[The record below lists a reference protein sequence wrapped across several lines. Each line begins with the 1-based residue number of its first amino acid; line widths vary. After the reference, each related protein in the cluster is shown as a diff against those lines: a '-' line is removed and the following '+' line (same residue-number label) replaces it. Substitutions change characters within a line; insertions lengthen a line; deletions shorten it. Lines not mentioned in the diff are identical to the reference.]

1 MDRHI
6 LLVSTNKIVTIAI
19 NVFVTIITIMIIII
33 SIITISNTQAPN
45 RSRYQRPRLQRAAA
59 RPVLVQLAQQQ
70 VHHHLDRHHR
80 HHNDRRW
87 FGRLNPSLVA
97 GSTIPVNLPSSGI
110 GIDF

>member
-1 MDRHI
+1 M
-6 LLVSTNKIVTIAI
+6 
-19 NVFVTIITIMIIII
+19 I
-33 SIITISNTQAPN
+33 SIITIIIISNTQAPN

-80 HHNDRRW
+80 HHRHHHHHHLDRHHRHHNDRRW